1 MKAVN
6 LIPSDLRKGRAA
18 PGRAGVGVY
27 VLLGALAMAL
37 VMLSALALT
46 TRSLSS
52 KQTELSQLQ
61 VRQQAAQAT
70 ADRLQVYTRFT
81 DLRQKRLE
89 TVQQLADSRFDWAHA
104 MHELSRVLP
113 SYAWL
118 TSIRATTSPATNL
131 QGGTADPLRG
141 SLPVPAIELTGC
153 AGTQSDV
160 ARVMSALRQADGVQR
175 VSLSSSK
182 KADQTPT
189 SSASSS
195 AQDSA
200 GASGGTD
207 CGSKPKFSL
216 TMFYEA
222 SASVPA
228 ASATAAAG
236 TTSATGTTPAA
247 GTTSTPPVPA
257 QPGGAQ

>member
-37 VMLSALALT
+37 VMISALTLT
-46 TRSLSS
+46 TRSVSS
-52 KQTELSQLQ
+52 KQEQLAQ
-61 VRQQAAQAT
+61 LKVRQQAAQAA
-70 ADRLQVYTRFT
+70 ADRLQVYTKFT
-81 DLRQKRLE
+81 DLRQKRLQ

-104 MHELSRVLP
+104 MHELSRVTP

-118 TSIRATTSPATNL
+118 TSVRATTSPNAVV
-131 QGGTADPLRG
+131 QGGTSDRLRP

-153 AGTQSDV
+153 TKSQADV
-160 ARVMSALRQADGVQR
+160 ARVMTALRQADGVER

-182 KADQTPT
+182 KDEPTPT
-189 SSASSS
+189 SASDSAAP

-200 GASGGTD
+200 SAAKKSNCT
-207 CGSKPKFSL
+207 PQFSM
-216 TMFYEA
+216 TMFYGAMA
-222 SASVPA
+222 SAPA
-228 ASATAAAG
+228 AATTGSTGAA
-236 TTSATGTTPAA
+236 STPAL
-247 GTTSTPPVPA
+247 PA
-257 QPGGAQ
+257 KSGGAQ

>member
-18 PGRAGVGVY
+18 AGRAGLGVY
-27 VLLGALAMAL
+27 ALLGGLAVAL
-37 VMLSALALT
+37 VMISALTLT
-46 TRSLSS
+46 ARTVAS
-52 KQTELSQLQ
+52 KQAELSDLQ

-70 ADRLQVYTRFT
+70 ADRLQVYTKFT
-81 DLRQKRLE
+81 DMRQKRLQ

-131 QGGTADPLRG
+131 QGGDADPLRN
-141 SLPVPAIELTGC
+141 SLAVPAIELTGC

-182 KADQTPT
+182 KAPQTPT
-189 SSASSS
+189 SGSSS
-195 AQDSA
+195 NAQDSA
-200 GASGGTD
+200 GAAGGKD
-207 CGSKPKFSL
+207 CGAKPKFSL
-216 TMFYEA
+216 TMFYAA
-222 SASVPA
+222 SAPVPA
-228 ASATAAAG
+228 AAATA
-236 TTSATGTTPAA
+236 SAGTTPAT
-247 GTTSTPPVPA
+247 GTSPATGSTSTPPVPA